1 MREILF
7 RGFFKDENEDKKIFF
22 NGEWIKGKW
31 VYGGTWKNARGQRF
45 ITEDNGWNGFSVIP
59 ETVGQFTGRVAEEEK
74 KIFEG
79 DKCILTTFDHNG
91 HDYQHEVVIEYLGG
105 AFYFVNDEK
114 EFYMCV
120 AEVED
125 TESDVEIIGNIH
137 DTDLLKGESAE

>member
-7 RGFFKDENEDKKIFF
+7 RGKRKD
-22 NGEWIKGKW
+22 NGEWVEGYYDCLMASFEPRNVHNIQCFKQLE
-31 VYGGTWKNARGQRF
+31 NGQ
-45 ITEDNGWNGFSVIP
+45 IIWTGYYEVIP
-59 ETVGQFTGRVAEEEK
+59 ETVGEFTDRVAEEEK

-120 AEVED
+120 ADVED
-125 TESDVEIIGNIH
+125 TESDVEVIGNIH
-137 DTDLLKGESAE
+137 DTDLLKGEDAK